1 LDIFTIAWLGWGA
14 YFAIWEGL
22 AIFNDKKG
30 DTLSEHVWRWF
41 AVKDS
46 RIDPEKA
53 NTFTKKSIRR
63 TALAAFLG
71 WLVTH
76 FMTGGA
82 I

>member
-1 LDIFTIAWLGWGA
+1 MDMFTWAWIGWGG

-46 RIDPEKA
+46 RKA
-53 NTFTKKSIRR
+53 TAFTRKSIRR
-63 TALAAFLG
+63 AGLLAFMA
-71 WLVTH
+71 WLTTH
-76 FMTGGA
+76 FMTGGWM
-82 I
+82 